1 MSNSF
6 LLNWAAMA
14 VSLFNAILLLWLGL
28 TVLLN
33 ADRRAWGI
41 WLASAGL
48 LMGGMFFVSHSA
60 ILSLSPVTLSLGM
73 VFWWTVGLVPA
84 ILMPYGWY
92 VITLWYSGFWQEQV
106 GLFQRRH
113 GFWFSL
119 TTLVMQV
126 GLLTMAVGI
135 FLLAEGFRT
144 SDDFFGQV
152 RLFIRWSFFGI
163 PLLSLAYSG
172 YVVLCILLSW
182 DALRH
187 PGPSQRVMGT
197 LARQRAQPW
206 FAAAS
211 LILLVVSLMVA
222 GVVQWL
228 VQQSRFATLVS
239 IYFAHREGIAWWD
252 LLIATLISGVILL
265 LGQAIVAY
273 ELFTG
278 KTLPRRGLHRHWRRA
293 IILAAGYGVVIG
305 GSLAISLRPLYSLLL
320 TAMLMTFFYALF
332 SWRSYAEREYFIAS
346 LRPFITGQ
354 PLYPQ
359 LLTEAPT
366 DVLEMDIR
374 TPFHALCRDLLDAR
388 VAYLVS
394 VGPLAPL
401 VGPPLA
407 YPQPL
412 SPPLP
417 LLPELTAQFR
427 TPQSI
432 WLSIE
437 PEKFAGAIWA
447 IPLWSERGLVGVLL
461 LGEKLSGGLYTQE
474 EMEVART
481 SGERLIDM
489 KASAEMAHRLM
500 GLQRQRLAESQV
512 VDRRTR
518 RTLHDEVLPQLH
530 TALLV
535 LSRVP
540 PHEAVQEASAT
551 LAAAHRQIANLLRE
565 MPTGAAPEVA
575 RLGFIK
581 ALQRVVE
588 QEFNTAFDQV
598 NWEVTAET
606 ETALR
611 RLPPLTTEVLFY
623 AAREAIRNAAHHARS
638 RDNGNPLTLTLTAA
652 PSPSLHLIIEDDG
665 VGLNAAATPNG
676 GSGQGLALHS
686 TLMAVIGGSLA
697 LESVPQTYT
706 RVVLTLPPTPHG

>member
-1 MSNSF
+1 MSDSL

-33 ADRRAWGI
+33 SDRRAWGI
-41 WLASAGL
+41 WLAAAAL

-92 VITLWYSGFWQEQV
+92 VVTLWYSGFWQEKV
-106 GLFQRRH
+106 SLFQRRH
-113 GFWFSL
+113 GFWFVL
-119 TTLVMQV
+119 TTLIMQM
-126 GLLTMAVGI
+126 GLIAIALGI
-135 FLLAEGFRT
+135 FLLAQ
-144 SDDFFGQV
+144 QV
-152 RLFIRWSFFGI
+152 RTPVNFFDQLRFYIRWSFFGI
-163 PLLSLAYSG
+163 PMLSLAYSG
-172 YVVLCILLSW
+172 YVVLCIALSW

-187 PGPSQRVMGT
+187 PGPSHRAMGS

-228 VQQSRFATLVS
+228 VQQSRFTTLVR
-239 IYFAHREGIAWWD
+239 IYFDHREAIAWWD
-252 LLIATLISGVILL
+252 LLIASLIAGAILL

-273 ELFTG
+273 EVFTG
-278 KTLPRRGLHRHWRRA
+278 KTLPRRGLQRHWRRA
-293 IILAAGYGVVIG
+293 VFLAAGYGFVIG
-305 GSLAISLRPLYSLLL
+305 GSLAFSLRPLYSLLL
-320 TAMLMTFFYALF
+320 TAMLMTLFYALF
-332 SWRSYAEREYFIAS
+332 SWRSYAERETFIGS

-359 LLTEAPT
+359 LLTEAT
-366 DVLEMDIR
+366 TEVLEMDMR
-374 TPFHALCRDLLDAR
+374 TPFRALCRDLLDAE

-407 YPQPL
+407 YPQET
-412 SPPLP
+412 SPALP
-417 LLPELTAQFR
+417 TLAELTAQFR
-427 TPQSI
+427 APQST
-432 WLSIE
+432 WLSVE
-437 PEKFAGAIWA
+437 PEKFAGATWA

-461 LGEKLSGGLYTQE
+461 LGEKMSGGLYTQE

-518 RTLHDEVLPQLH
+518 RVLHDEVLPQLH
-530 TALLV
+530 TALLS

-540 PHEAVQEASAT
+540 PGEAVQEASEM

-588 QEFNTAFDQV
+588 QEFSTAFDQV

-606 ETALR
+606 ENAFRQLS
-611 RLPPLTTEVLFY
+611 PLSAEVCFY
-623 AAREAIRNAAHHARS
+623 AAREAIRNAARHARPNE
-638 RDNGNPLTLTLTAA
+638 NGQPLTLTIAAA
-652 PSPSLHLIIEDDG
+652 PNPALHLTIEDDG
-665 VGLNAAATPNG
+665 VGLNAAASPNG

-686 TLMAVIGGSLA
+686 TMMAVIGGSLS
-697 LESVPQTYT
+697 LESVPQSYT
-706 RVVLTLPPTPHG
+706 RVVLSLPNA

>member
-1 MSNSF
+1 MSDSL

-33 ADRRAWGI
+33 SDRRAWGI
-41 WLASAGL
+41 WLAAAAL

-92 VITLWYSGFWQEQV
+92 VVTLWYSGFWQEKV

-113 GFWFSL
+113 GFWFAL
-119 TTLVMQV
+119 ATLIMQM
-126 GLLTMAVGI
+126 GLIAIALGI
-135 FLLAEGFRT
+135 FLLAQ
-144 SDDFFGQV
+144 QV
-152 RLFIRWSFFGI
+152 RTPVNFFDQLRFYIRWSFFGI
-163 PLLSLAYSG
+163 PMLSLAYSS
-172 YVVLCILLSW
+172 YVVLCITLSW

-187 PGPSQRVMGT
+187 PGPSHRAMGA

-211 LILLVVSLMVA
+211 VILLVVSLMVA

-228 VQQSRFATLVS
+228 VQQSRFATMIS
-239 IYFAHREGIAWWD
+239 IYFDHREAIAWWD
-252 LLIATLISGVILL
+252 LLIASLIAVAILL

-273 ELFTG
+273 EVFTG
-278 KTLPRRGLHRHWRRA
+278 KTLPRRGLQRHWRRA
-293 IILAAGYGVVIG
+293 VFLAAGYGFVIG
-305 GSLAISLRPLYSLLL
+305 GSLAFSLRPLYSLLL
-320 TAMLMTFFYALF
+320 TAMLMTLFYALF
-332 SWRSYAEREYFIAS
+332 SWRSYAEREHFIGS

-359 LLTEAPT
+359 LLTEAT
-366 DVLEMDIR
+366 TEVLEMDIR
-374 TPFHALCRDLLDAR
+374 TPFHALCRDLLDAQ

-407 YPQPL
+407 YPQDASPTLPAL
-412 SPPLP
+412 S
-417 LLPELTAQFR
+417 ELTAQFR
-427 TPQSI
+427 APQST
-432 WLSIE
+432 WLSVE

-447 IPLWSERGLVGVLL
+447 IPLWSERGLVGMLL
-461 LGEKLSGGLYTQE
+461 LGEKMSGGLYTQE
-474 EMEVART
+474 EMEIART

-518 RTLHDEVLPQLH
+518 RVLHDEVLPQLH
-530 TALLV
+530 TALLA

-540 PHEAVQEASAT
+540 PGEAVQEASEM

-588 QEFNTAFDQV
+588 QEFSTAFDQV

-606 ETALR
+606 ENSFR
-611 RLPPLTTEVLFY
+611 QLPPLSAEVCFY
-623 AAREAIRNAAHHARS
+623 AAREAIRNAARHARPHE
-638 RDNGNPLTLTLTAA
+638 NGQPLTLTIAAA
-652 PSPSLHLIIEDDG
+652 PHPALHLTIEDDG
-665 VGLNAAATPNG
+665 VGLNAAASPNG

-686 TLMAVIGGSLA
+686 TMMAVIGGSLS
-697 LESVPQTYT
+697 LESVPHAYT
-706 RVVLTLPPTPHG
+706 RVVLSLPDA

>member
-1 MSNSF
+1 
-6 LLNWAAMA
+6 MA

-84 ILMPYGWY
+84 ILMPYSWY
-92 VITLWYSGFWQEQV
+92 VVTLWYSGFWQETV

-113 GFWFSL
+113 GFWFAL
-119 TTLVMQV
+119 ATLIMQV
-126 GLLTMAVGI
+126 GLMVMAVGI
-135 FLLAEGFRT
+135 FLLAERFRIMPP
-144 SDDFFGQV
+144 DDFFGQV
-152 RLFIRWSFFGI
+152 RLFLRWSFYGI
-163 PLLSLAYSG
+163 PLISIAYSG
-172 YVVLCILLSW
+172 YVVLCVLLSW

-187 PGPSQRVMGT
+187 PGPSQRVMGS

-211 LILLVVSLMVA
+211 VILLVVSLMVA

-228 VQQSRFATLVS
+228 VQQSRSDTLVS
-239 IYFAHREGIAWWD
+239 IYFAHHEAIAWWD
-252 LLIATLISGVILL
+252 FFIACLIAGAILL

-273 ELFTG
+273 EVFTG
-278 KTLPRRGLHRHWRRA
+278 KTLPRRGLQRHWRRA
-293 IILAAGYGVVIG
+293 VILAAGYGVVIG
-305 GSLAISLRPLYSLLL
+305 GSLAINLRPLYSLLL

-359 LLTEAPT
+359 LLTEAST
-366 DVLEMDIR
+366 EVLEMDIR
-374 TPFHALCRDLLDAR
+374 TPFHALCRDLLDAQ

-407 YPQPL
+407 YPQSVAPA
-412 SPPLP
+412 LP

-427 TPQSI
+427 TPQSTWI
-432 WLSIE
+432 AIE
-437 PEKFAGAIWA
+437 PERFAGAIWA

-461 LGEKLSGGLYTQE
+461 LGEKISGGLYTQE

-530 TALLV
+530 TALLT

-581 ALQRVVE
+581 ALQKVVE
-588 QEFNTAFDQV
+588 QEFSTAFDV
-598 NWEVTAET
+598 INWEVSPVAEG
-606 ETALR
+606 ALHQ
-611 RLPPLTTEVLFY
+611 LSPLSAEVCFY
-623 AAREAIRNAAHHARS
+623 AAREAIRNAARHARP
-638 RDNGNPLTLTLTAA
+638 RENGHPLTLTIAA
-652 PSPSLHLIIEDDG
+652 AQNPSLQLVIEDDG
-665 VGLNAAATPNG
+665 VGLNAAAAPNG

-686 TLMAVIGGSLA
+686 TMMAVIGGSLS
-697 LESVPQTYT
+697 LESVPETYT
-706 RVVLTLPPTPHG
+706 RVVLSLPGNS